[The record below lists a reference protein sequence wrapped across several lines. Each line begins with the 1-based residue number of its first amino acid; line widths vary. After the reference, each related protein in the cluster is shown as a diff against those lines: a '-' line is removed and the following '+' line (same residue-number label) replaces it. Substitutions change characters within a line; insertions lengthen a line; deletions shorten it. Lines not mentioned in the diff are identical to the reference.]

1 MVTDTNFR
9 GWMHRISG
17 ALHRHP
23 RLRLVLLLG
32 LPLLWLV
39 GVYGGSLVALLSQSF
54 FSLDDFSGT
63 IDRTLT
69 METWGDLF
77 TDSNI
82 SIAIRTTVMA
92 TAVTIGAAIIA
103 FPIAFYAVRYAGS
116 RLRAVFFILILIPLW
131 SSYLVRVYSWKLILA
146 REGILFWFVDKLG
159 LNVLLDTALST
170 PGIGGPS
177 LSASALGQFIVFVYI
192 WLPYMILP
200 IHAALE
206 RVPKS
211 YLEASADLGA
221 KPLQTF
227 RTVIWP
233 LAIPG
238 IAAGSIFTFSL
249 TLGDYIIP
257 TIIGDS
263 SPFVGLAIYSYQ
275 GVAGNLPLAAAF
287 TFFPIV
293 IMGIYLYLARR
304 AGAFEA
310 L

>member
-1 MVTDTNFR
+1 MVTETTTA
-9 GWMHRISG
+9 GGMHRISG
-17 ALHRHP
+17 ALHRRP
-23 RLRLVLLLG
+23 GLRLVLLLG
-32 LPLLWLV
+32 LPFVWIV
-39 GVYGGSLVALLSQSF
+39 GVYGGSLIALLSQSF
-54 FSLDDFSGT
+54 FTLDDFSGT
-63 IDRTLT
+63 VDRTLT
-69 METWGDLF
+69 LETWGDLF

-92 TAVTIGAAIIA
+92 TAVTIASAIIA
-103 FPIAFYAVRYAGS
+103 FPIAYYTVRYAGR
-116 RLRAVFFILILIPLW
+116 RLRAVFFILVLIPLW

-159 LNVLLDTALST
+159 LNFLLDGALSVR
-170 PGIGGPS
+170 GIGGPS

-192 WLPYMILP
+192 WLPFMILP

-206 RVPKS
+206 RVPQS

-221 KPLQTF
+221 RPFQTF
-227 RTVIWP
+227 RNVIWP

-263 SPFVGLAIYSYQ
+263 SPFVGWAIYSYQ
-275 GVAGNLPLAAAF
+275 GVSGNLPLAAAF